1 MSTKLSDSE
10 QYLWNYIERNIIEI
24 PNYSIAELSV
34 EAAVSTA
41 TIVRTLK
48 KKGILAMPTSST
60 NSKSEESCMKIFRSL
75 IKRMKVFVSSLPKMN
90 KKSCAPSQ

>member
-48 KKGILAMPTSST
+48 KKGYSGYADFKYKL
-60 NSKSEESCMKIFRSL
+60 KERRKL
-75 IKRMKVFVSSLPKMN
+75 HDQK
-90 KKSCAPSQ
+90 